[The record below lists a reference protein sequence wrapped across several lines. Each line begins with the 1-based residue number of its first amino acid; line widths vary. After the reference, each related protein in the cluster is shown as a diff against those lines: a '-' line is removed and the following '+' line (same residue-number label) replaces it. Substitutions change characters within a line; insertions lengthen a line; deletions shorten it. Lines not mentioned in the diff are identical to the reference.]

1 MDKEISD
8 NSSHNKTKN
17 DQVVE
22 GLNTF
27 LQYWIDLNNQADN
40 AKMSEAKEE

>member
-1 MDKEISD
+1 MHKIDKEISD

-22 GLNTF
+22 GTF
-27 LQYWIDLNNQADN
+27 IKVVPFFCMQVF
-40 AKMSEAKEE
+40 K